1 MNFPLQMILDKKF
14 LGILDQETG
23 VLVVFSKEVRDTT
36 YDDVNETVTAMN
48 KASLSVLFQYDCG
61 GGGELYPQ
69 GADSHPSLPL
79 REGRR

>member
-1 MNFPLQMILDKKF
+1 MILDKKF

-48 KASLSVLFQYDCG
+48 KASLSVDCG
-61 GGGELYPQ
+61 WGWGGGLYPQ

-79 REGRR
+79 CEERR

>member
-1 MNFPLQMILDKKF
+1 MSQQEAFVYAYMEISLIFCEFFQMILDKKF

-48 KASLSVLFQYDCG
+48 KASLICSFPIWL
-61 GGGELYPQ
+61 
-69 GADSHPSLPL
+69 
-79 REGRR
+79 

>member
-1 MNFPLQMILDKKF
+1 MILDKKF

-48 KASLSVLFQYDCG
+48 KARFCFLIHTG
-61 GGGELYPQ
+61 
-69 GADSHPSLPL
+69 
-79 REGRR
+79 

>member
-1 MNFPLQMILDKKF
+1 MILDKKF

-48 KASLSVLFQYDCG
+48 KAIFLIFFSQLICKNICS
-61 GGGELYPQ
+61 
-69 GADSHPSLPL
+69 
-79 REGRR
+79 

>member
-1 MNFPLQMILDKKF
+1 MILDKKF

-48 KASLSVLFQYDCG
+48 KASLSVTFHRV
-61 GGGELYPQ
+61 
-69 GADSHPSLPL
+69 ADTHSFNRDPDPAF
-79 REGRR
+79 

>member
-1 MNFPLQMILDKKF
+1 MILDKKF

-48 KASLSVLFQYDCG
+48 KASLSVLFQYNCWWG
-61 GGGELYPQ
+61 GGGGTFEKSFRIRN
-69 GADSHPSLPL
+69 G
-79 REGRR
+79 

>member
-1 MNFPLQMILDKKF
+1 MILDKKF

-61 GGGELYPQ
+61 CVGSCNHRVPTHTPPFFYG
-69 GADSHPSLPL
+69 
-79 REGRR
+79 REGGRIT